1 MFGRGLVLPGVVDG
15 DVAVGSPAYTSDN
28 AKIMENHHKAR
39 LYHQQA
45 DTDSR
50 IKKMLAT
57 RNKEHNEYQYE
68 DGEDIFVKDR
78 NKELWEGPVKV
89 QHQEGNNVNIIKEG
103 RVTSV
108 PIQRTQPLGRKKALE
123 NITEA
128 KNDLEEEVEIEV
140 GRKEVMENIT
150 EEKDNLEEEVE
161 AEVGG
166 KEVMENVT
174 ERRSRRRSE
183 DRRAKT

>member
-1 MFGRGLVLPGVVDG
+1 
-15 DVAVGSPAYTSDN
+15 
-28 AKIMENHHKAR
+28 MEKHQKAR
-39 LYHQQA
+39 LYHQQV

-57 RNKEHNEYQYE
+57 RNKEYNEYQYE
-68 DGEDIFVKDR
+68 DGEDIFVKDS

-89 QHQEGNNVNIIKEG
+89 HHQEGNNVNIIKEG

-108 PIQRTQPLGRKKALE
+108 PIQRTQLLGRKKALE

-150 EEKDNLEEEVE
+150 EEKDDLKKEVE